1 MSGVYSNSFS
11 HPYTHTR
18 GLSRSLSLS
27 GYIEGTFTLIW
38 VKKRGT
44 SSEEEELFEKS
55 DMTLMESGMEGGE
68 KEHLIIKDKDGLQPQ
83 RDHVRNIT

>member
-11 HPYTHTR
+11 HPVTHTR
-18 GLSRSLSLS
+18 GLSLSLS

-44 SSEEEELFEKS
+44 SSEEEEELFEKS

-68 KEHLIIKDKDGLQPQ
+68 KEHLIIKDKDSLQPQ